1 MFEGDDDKP
10 QLRHE
15 DDDPLVVAAAA
26 VCADDAVSRRPGLI
40 TFRLPAPKTGSMMVV
55 TRSRFDGDYGDIV
68 RIRRYDH
75 SKPDAAVLPMTFAPA
90 FLVLEALTA
99 ADKTGAG
106 DRLADIY
113 EDWVKKGSP
122 KQ

>member
-1 MFEGDDDKP
+1 MTGDDDRP
-10 QLRHE
+10 PPVRE
-15 DDDPLVVAAAA
+15 DDDPIVVAATA
-26 VCADDAVSRRPGLI
+26 VCDAADIYRRYGLI
-40 TFRLPAPKTGSMMVV
+40 TACVKTPRHNGYVMM

-75 SKPDAAVLPMTFAPA
+75 SKPDAVVLPMTFAPA

-113 EDWVKKGSP
+113 EDWVKKGPP